1 MPLSGLQGVDIST
14 ELNDTAAMT
23 TKSVISF
30 EYLVCPGPSRVVNM
44 GARCISLCL
53 IVYIRQY
60 ITHQQTLLLFLD
72 YKN

>member
-1 MPLSGLQGVDIST
+1 MPLSGLQGADIST

-30 EYLVCPGPSRVVNM
+30 EYLVCPGASRVVNM

-53 IVYIRQY
+53 IV
-60 ITHQQTLLLFLD
+60 
-72 YKN
+72 